1 MWQNA
6 VKNHEA
12 KMKKAVEATAN
23 EFLRL
28 RTGRANPTLLDTV
41 RVEYYG
47 SLAPLKQL
55 ATISAPEPR
64 MMVIQP
70 FDVSAVAAIGQAIMA
85 ADLGLTPIVEGKMI
99 RVPVPALSKE
109 RREDLVKLVKK
120 VAEDGRVSIRNARRE
135 GNEEIKKLQADKKI
149 TEDDR
154 KKAEDM
160 IQKITD
166 AQSKA
171 IDELAAAKE
180 KELMTV

>member
-1 MWQNA
+1 MWQDT
-6 VKNHEA
+6 VKNFES
-12 KMKKAVEATAN
+12 KMKKAVEATVH
-23 EFLRL
+23 EFARL
-28 RTGRANPTLLDTV
+28 RTGRANPSLLDTL
-41 RVEYYG
+41 RVDYYG
-47 SLAPLKQL
+47 AMTPLKQL

-70 FDVSAVAAIGQAIMA
+70 FDAGSVAAIGQAIQSG
-85 ADLGLTPIVEGKMI
+85 DLGLTPIIEGKMI

-109 RREDLVKLVKK
+109 RREELVKVVKK

-135 GNEEIKKLQADKKI
+135 GNEEIKKLEKDKKI

-160 IQKITD
+160 IQKATD
-166 AQSKA
+166 AQTKA
-171 IDELAAAKE
+171 VDELATAKE